1 MKWVPFLNR
10 RYREGI
16 PKMENKRVRGWTS
29 GAVPPQKKKKI
40 VWGGGGGGGGGGGA
54 PPKKKK
60 LSPPPPPPPP
70 AQPSG
75 RGSQPEELRYVS
87 FASNYDKISLKA
99 GFRKLTCQ
107 AKKRQ
112 LSCCTGGTQQSREM
126 LT

>member
-29 GAVPPQKKKKI
+29 GAVPPLKKKKI
-40 VWGGGGGGGGGGGA
+40 EY
-54 PPKKKK
+54 
-60 LSPPPPPPPP
+60 PPPPP
-70 AQPSG
+70 AQPTG

-112 LSCCTGGTQQSREM
+112 LSCCTGGGKLREPPSVAGQP
-126 LT
+126 LNLSILNVTHDAQPNVAI